1 MDGNYPKDNV
11 GDKAVKFICVANFIV
26 IEVG

>member
-11 GDKAVKFICVANFIV
+11 GDKVVKIVCVANFII
-26 IEVG
+26 IEVS